1 MKRTEEDIQLPK
13 FAVKIRKDVYQF
25 RIGKSKLVGKRFI
38 EKLRSVCALAGHRL
52 NASMI
57 KKIAEY
63 LKIEGDPLEGCFE
76 RYLCKAFIEYYK
88 HKQNDLHRKFIL
100 AHILRYMRDNGIKYQ
115 KSNFEDY
122 GMIIGSRIWHSS
134 REIEKEMIKDNDVST
149 TSNSNPTLVS
159 STTTSL
165 PSNRDPKT
173 PINIDNTTPNGGDS
187 MMAIVSDTIPL
198 QSDVQSTPIL
208 NQSDSNLNANQDPMD
223 TSDDSAISN
232 MSKKRL
238 SNISDRMVLD
248 STPPMPNTTPLN
260 NNNINNRESSTPPTN
275 NNKKGKKDKNS
286 STSNTNPPQPSLQ
299 SQYANIPV
307 NNYYLL
313 KKKQSITA
321 AKREASVKY
330 FAEYSSV
337 FKSSAH
343 DVCVLKRKSVNN
355 PESDTRVVK
364 TYSMGI
370 KELYYFY
377 LLHTKGYKVPEK
389 KANKRPG
396 KEPVNP
402 FKKNYT
408 SGSDNYHYMYNIGGQ
423 FVGEEL
429 MDSVSDFAKEY
440 QFVPMCL
447 NTFKKYLP
455 PHIKRAKNRNDM
467 CNTCED
473 PNISSG
479 DKDKHK
485 KAAGERRDLY
495 KYQKKNL
502 NNGEVMFTI
511 DFKQNININ
520 KSQTE
525 VGKQFYNAVHRSF
538 YGIVMH
544 YKEGNQYKK
553 YVFGKEFMDLFG
565 CTRKEDL
572 FGKDG
577 KIKKF
582 IIWSDNGPTFK
593 NFEWIYKV
601 WQLGKTINCI
611 PIDLE
616 FFSPSHG
623 KSDCDIFFALISQ
636 TVKRFQ
642 SHPDSNHQDNRTT
655 QNMVDILNK
664 RLTEYGLDTRKK
676 GHYRATVYNFPSI
689 TEFQE
694 FIQSCNTFKTLDAF
708 YENIGVALGKDVEEN
723 EHTLSTSQSKLQRTL
738 NALQDAYKEV
748 EPSDTY
754 SEYRVYYPS
763 PQKPAFLN
771 KTYSFKTKME
781 NGEYSIF
788 YRPCDNDP
796 TIQDDK
802 PVEEVPE
809 EEESSRQTE
818 TNNNNEKENNK
829 VTSNNDASNSTKQPT
844 RNNNNVQQALKKA
857 NIKFFIKKIIVNQAP
872 NKETKIGH
880 ETPANKGPKP
890 KKQQETSKTT
900 TIEIPRVVRMTNIHD
915 AVVSD
920 YVEEN
925 ETPKSPQLPKLHSPK
940 QTKKKNKKKNNK
952 PNNNDTDIVLP
963 DIPINNT
970 PIPTKETKNNHQ
982 NPTNRATS
990 SRTNIKPPTTYTP
1003 SKHNQKKVPGYA
1015 TANHVSNNIARAA
1028 HLSLFLPKPSD
1039 IHYFGPHFS
1048 RLCVNTM
1055 VLCVSYTIQPN
1066 HPYD

>member
-232 MSKKRL
+232 MSKKRS

-275 NNKKGKKDKNS
+275 NNKKGNKDKNS

-423 FVGEEL
+423 
-429 MDSVSDFAKEY
+429 
-440 QFVPMCL
+440 
-447 NTFKKYLP
+447 
-455 PHIKRAKNRNDM
+455 
-467 CNTCED
+467 
-473 PNISSG
+473 
-479 DKDKHK
+479 
-485 KAAGERRDLY
+485 
-495 KYQKKNL
+495 
-502 NNGEVMFTI
+502 
-511 DFKQNININ
+511 
-520 KSQTE
+520 
-525 VGKQFYNAVHRSF
+525 
-538 YGIVMH
+538 
-544 YKEGNQYKK
+544 
-553 YVFGKEFMDLFG
+553 KEFMDLFG

-900 TIEIPRVVRMTNIHD
+900 TIEILRVVRMTNIHD